1 MESRRL
7 SRTSPESPLVPEANV
22 RRGPLWLVCLGF
34 FALLIGS
41 AGSCDAPMGMPD
53 GGTAMPDMACTMCAG
68 ACVDLMADPNH
79 CGGCGAV
86 CNPMQKCVAGRC
98 EPPGGTSDMRTS
110 GDLAMT
116 AMDLGP
122 PRDLAMPGDMAMTP
136 RRLCDATPPAGAKV
150 APPPPTYSGTCP
162 MLVSGKNTITSSG
175 VARTF
180 LLAIPAGLMPS
191 EKLPVVFMW
200 HWLGGSADSFRS
212 KGQVQ
217 AAVDGQ
223 RFLAILPESKGD
235 IVWKWPFDALQ
246 SNMRMEEE
254 FRFFDDMLACAA
266 EQFNVNNNCVSSV
279 GVSAG
284 ALFTSQLASGRSKTL
299 ASALVLSGGVGSVAK
314 PWAPAPRKIPML
326 VLWGGAMDNCLGL
339 LNFQTTSQALETA
352 LVKDGHFLLECV
364 HNCGHAEPP
373 LEAPMMLSKYAAF
386 WEFVFAHPYW
396 LNAGDSPYK
405 MTGLPMTFPSWC
417 AIGKGSA
424 TPRTGMC
431 PDKPAC

>member
-7 SRTSPESPLVPEANV
+7 SPLPSE
-22 RRGPLWLVCLGF
+22 RRGPLWAVCLGF
-34 FALLIGS
+34 AAFLLG

-53 GGTAMPDMACTMCAG
+53 GGTPMPDLACTMCAG
-68 ACVDLMADPNH
+68 TCVDVSADPNH
-79 CGGCGAV
+79 CGGCGAA
-86 CNPMQKCVAGRC
+86 CSPAQKCVAGRC
-98 EPPGGTSDMRTS
+98 EPPGMTTDMS
-110 GDLAMT
+110 GSRDMAMT
-116 AMDLGP
+116 MLDFGP
-122 PRDLAMPGDMAMTP
+122 PRDLAMPADMAMTMPP
-136 RRLCDATPPAGAKV
+136 RHLCDATPPAGAKL
-150 APPPPTYSGTCP
+150 APPPPTYAGTCP
-162 MLVSGKNTITSSG
+162 MLVSGKNTIVSSG
-175 VARTF
+175 VSRTF

-200 HWLGGSADSFRS
+200 HWLGGSADAFRS

-246 SNMRMEEE
+246 SNARMEEE
-254 FRFFDDMLACAA
+254 YRFFDDMLACAA

-284 ALFTSQLASGRSKTL
+284 ALFTSQLASGRAKTL
-299 ASALVLSGGVGSVAK
+299 ASALVLSGGVGGIAR
-314 PWAPAPRKIPML
+314 PWTTAPRKIPML

-339 LNFQTTSQALETA
+339 VNFQTSSKALETA

-396 LNAGDSPYK
+396 LNTGDSPYK
-405 MTGLPMTFPSWC
+405 MAGLPPTFPSWC
-417 AIGKGSA
+417 SIGMGSA

-431 PDKPAC
+431 PDKPGC